1 MQHIQDAIVVLID
14 RFGYAGLFLGMAAGN
29 VGAPIGSEI
38 VLPAAGALVAT
49 GHLKSLWAT
58 IVVAVL
64 GELAGGSA
72 GYAIGRYGGRPFIN
86 KYGKYVR
93 FHTDQLAHVDRF
105 FVRWG
110 TFAIFIC
117 RFIPVIRGV
126 VAVPAG
132 IARMPLFPF
141 YLWTLL
147 GSTIF
152 CGGLI
157 LIGHAL
163 GRNLPRVMPVLH
175 EWAYAILGIA
185 VLAGLAAIAIMI
197 FRSRRNR

>member
-1 MQHIQDAIVVLID
+1 MGHFQDAIVALID
-14 RFGYAGLFLGMAAGN
+14 RFGYAGLFMGMAAAN
-29 VGAPIGSEI
+29 VGAPIGSEV
-38 VLPAAGALVAT
+38 VLPVAGALVAT
-49 GHLKSLWAT
+49 GHLSNLWVT
-58 IVVAVL
+58 IAAAVL

-72 GYAIGRYGGRPFIN
+72 GYAVGRYGGRPFVN
-86 KYGKYVR
+86 KYGRYVR

-105 FVRWG
+105 FARWG

-132 IARMPLFPF
+132 ISRMPLFPF

-147 GSTIF
+147 GSTLF

-157 LIGHAL
+157 LLGHAL
-163 GRNLPRVMPVLH
+163 GRNLDRVVPVLH

-185 VLAGLAAIAIMI
+185 VLAGLVAIAVTV
-197 FRSRRNR
+197 FRSRRK